1 MKKQVLMFS
10 LSFPLLS
17 LALMTCVQASTWD
30 DVWLTQN
37 QQAQQL
43 MGSHQFA
50 EAAKRFEDSPWRATA
65 AYRAGQYDTAASGFQ
80 SLDTDEG
87 YYNQGNALA
96 HMGQYEKALKA
107 YDHAL
112 RLNSKHEDAQFNR
125 KVVEELIK
133 KDKQKQSKENK
144 DKQDQNKQNQDK
156 QNQDKQNQDK
166 QNQDKQNQDKQ
177 NQDKQNQDK
186 QNQDKQNQDKQNQDK
201 QNQDK
206 QNQDKQN
213 QGKQNKDKQN
223 KNKQKANLSAA
234 ESEKQRAKE
243 QWLRL
248 IPDDPGGLMRQ
259 KFMRDHLR
267 RQRGWDQ

>member
-1 MKKQVLMFS
+1 MRRHVLIVS
-10 LSFPLLS
+10 LSLPLLAM
-17 LALMTCVQASTWD
+17 ALVTRVHASTWD
-30 DVWLTQN
+30 NLWLTQN
-37 QQAQQL
+37 QQAQRL
-43 MGSHQFA
+43 MDKHQFA
-50 EAAKRFEDSPWRATA
+50 EAAEGFEDSAWRATA
-65 AYRAGQYDTAASGFQ
+65 AYRSGKYDNAAAGYQA
-80 SLDTDEG
+80 LDTDEG

-112 RLNSKHEDAQFNR
+112 RLNSKHEDAQYNR
-125 KVVEELIK
+125 KLVEELIK

-144 DKQDQNKQNQDK
+144 DKQDQDK

-166 QNQDKQNQDKQ
+166 QNQDKQSQKKQ
-177 NQDKQNQDK
+177 NQKKQNQK
-186 QNQDKQNQDKQNQDK
+186 KK
-201 QNQDK
+201 
-206 QNQDKQN
+206 
-213 QGKQNKDKQN
+213 
-223 KNKQKANLSAA
+223 KANISTA

>member
-1 MKKQVLMFS
+1 MRKHILIVS
-10 LSFPLLS
+10 LGFPLLAF
-17 LALMTCVQASTWD
+17 ALLGRVHASVWD
-30 DVWLTQN
+30 NLWLTQN

-43 MGSHQFA
+43 MDRHQFS
-50 EAAKRFEDSPWRATA
+50 EAAKRFEDGAWQATA
-65 AYRAGQYDTAASGFQ
+65 AYRSGQYEASAEGYQ
-80 SLDTDEG
+80 ALDTDEG

-96 HMGQYEKALKA
+96 HLGQYEKALKA

-112 RLNSKHEDAQFNR
+112 RLNSRHEDAQYNR
-125 KVVEELIK
+125 KIVEELLK
-133 KDKQKQSKENK
+133 QDKQKQKKENK
-144 DKQDQNKQNQDK
+144 DQDKQNQDKQNQDKQNQYKQNQDK

-206 QNQDKQN
+206 Q
-213 QGKQNKDKQN
+213 
-223 KNKQKANLSAA
+223 KANLSAA

-248 IPDDPGGLMRQ
+248 IPDDPGGLMRE

>member
-1 MKKQVLMFS
+1 MRRHVLIVS
-10 LSFPLLS
+10 LSLPLLAM
-17 LALMTCVQASTWD
+17 ALVTRVHASTWD
-30 DVWLTQN
+30 NLWLTQN
-37 QQAQQL
+37 QQAQRL
-43 MGSHQFA
+43 MDKHQFA
-50 EAAKRFEDSPWRATA
+50 EAAEGFEDSAWRATA
-65 AYRAGQYDTAASGFQ
+65 AYRSGKYDNAAAGYQA
-80 SLDTDEG
+80 LDTDEG

-112 RLNSKHEDAQFNR
+112 RLNSKHEDAQYNR
-125 KVVEELIK
+125 KLVEELIK

-144 DKQDQNKQNQDK
+144 DKQDQDK

-186 QNQDKQNQDKQNQDK
+186 QNQDKQSQKKQNQKK
-201 QNQDK
+201 QNQK
-206 QNQDKQN
+206 K
-213 QGKQNKDKQN
+213 K
-223 KNKQKANLSAA
+223 KANISTA